1 MSTIVIPNA
10 FREAWL
16 NLISLYSRGPKAGR
30 EPTPYQKQCAID
42 LATKTVTVSK
52 NIFAAIGSAVLN
64 YITAPPSPI
73 ATMGMAVLSVAVIT
87 AYVALAVFAPP
98 AAIFITATIMPLLA
112 QIAEILVT
120 KLITQSIMNK
130 IKNIRFDRLDMLCA
144 AGSKKSCGTSP
155 ESANTACNEAL
166 QTLKGRLPKD
176 SEDKIFKAFQDLAD
190 KKFTGKE
197 MVLKIQNGDLVL
209 LPTGYKCFSGG
220 HAAMLIFYNNQMMIL
235 NRGERDAYD
244 QVIESY
250 AINSKLVNE
259 KILENLN
266 NINST
271 VHFNQNYAKNKF
283 FDYIY
288 DALPLALQGEK
299 TAETLTLKDQTV
311 GNCPFAAGKAAF
323 KAAFYLINKDKTN
336 VIEETKSW
344 KNTFSIAVR
353 THTLN
358 KCKNS
363 WINSFFYSKSIAECE
378 AKLQDFKE
386 RKISLYKSAA

>member
-1 MSTIVIPNA
+1 MSTNAIPNT

-16 NLISLYSRGPKAGR
+16 NSRGPKAGR
-30 EPTPYQKQCAID
+30 EPKPYQKQCAID

-52 NIFAAIGSAVLN
+52 NIFAAIGSVVLN
-64 YITAPPSPI
+64 YITAPPNPNV
-73 ATMGMAVLSVAVIT
+73 TMGMTVLAVAVIT

-112 QIAEILVT
+112 QIAETLVT
-120 KLITQSIMNK
+120 KLITQSIQEK
-130 IKNIRFDRLDMLCA
+130 IVKKSWDRADMLCA
-144 AGSKKSCGTSP
+144 AGSKKASGTNV

-197 MVLKIQNGDLVL
+197 MVSKIQNGDLVL
-209 LPTGYKCFSGG
+209 LPTGYTCFGGG

-235 NRGERDAYD
+235 NRGERDNHD
-244 QVIESY
+244 QAIESY
-250 AINSKLVNE
+250 AINPKLVNE

-266 NINST
+266 NIRST

-288 DALPLALQGEK
+288 DALPLALQGQK
-299 TAETLTLKDQTV
+299 TAATLTLKNQTV

-336 VIEETKSW
+336 VYLETIRW

-353 THTLN
+353 NHTLN

-363 WINSFFYSKSIAECE
+363 WINSFLFSESIAECE
-378 AKLQDFKE
+378 AKLQNFAK
-386 RKISLYKSAA
+386 RKIIKDNFAA